1 MAGAMPIAFIDLGAQ
16 QRRIRDRLEQAIARV
31 LAHGQYIHGPE
42 VAELEGR
49 LARFCGARHAVACAS
64 GTDALLLSLMAL
76 EIGPGQAVFVPS
88 FTFVATAEAVALLGA
103 TPFFVDVGD
112 NDFLF
117 DPEGLAPAIDEARR
131 LGLEPRA
138 VIPVDLYGHPADYR
152 AIEAVAASQ
161 GLCVIADAAQGFGGA
176 RDGRRVGT
184 LAAFTATSF
193 FPAKP
198 LGCYGDGG
206 AIFTDDPERV
216 AVLTSL
222 RVHGQ
227 GADRYDNVRVGIN
240 GRLDTLQA
248 AILIEKLA
256 IFEDEI
262 AARNRVA
269 VRYSE
274 GLRDLAE
281 MPRVVPGAVSAWAQ
295 YTVRLK
301 HRDAVATALMT
312 RQVPTAV
319 HYPKPLHLQSAY
331 LGFPRPS
338 GGLPVA
344 ERLAGEVLSLPMHP
358 YLEPLVQERIISAVR
373 DAIREQGA

>member
-1 MAGAMPIAFIDLGAQ
+1 MAGAVPIPFIDLAAQ
-16 QRRIRDRLEQAIARV
+16 QRRIRGRLEQAIERV

-49 LARFCGARHAVACAS
+49 LAAFCGARHAVACAS
-64 GTDALLLSLMAL
+64 GTDALLLPLLAL
-76 EIGPGQAVFVPS
+76 GIGPGQAVFVPS

-112 NDFLF
+112 DFLL

-138 VIPVDLYGHPADYR
+138 VIPVDLFGHPADYG

-161 GLCVIADAAQGFGGA
+161 SLCVIADAAQGFGGA
-176 RDGRRVGT
+176 RNGRRVGT
-184 LAAFTATSF
+184 LARFTATSF

-206 AIFTDDPERV
+206 AIFTDEREVV

-256 IFEDEI
+256 ILEDEI

-274 GLRDLAE
+274 GLRD
-281 MPRVVPGAVSAWAQ
+281 MTRTPHVVPGAVSAWAQ
-295 YTVRLK
+295 YTIRLE
-301 HRDAVATALMT
+301 HRDAVAAALQT
-312 RQVPTAV
+312 RQVPTAI
-319 HYPKPLHLQSAY
+319 HYPKPLHLQGAY

-338 GGLPVA
+338 RGLPVA
-344 ERLAGEVLSLPMHP
+344 ERLAREVLSLPMHP
-358 YLEPLVQERIISAVR
+358 YLEPLVQDRIISAVR
-373 DAIREQGA
+373 EAIREQGA

>member
-1 MAGAMPIAFIDLGAQ
+1 
-16 QRRIRDRLEQAIARV
+16 
-31 LAHGQYIHGPE
+31 
-42 VAELEGR
+42 
-49 LARFCGARHAVACAS
+49 
-64 GTDALLLSLMAL
+64 MAL
-76 EIGPGQAVFVPS
+76 GIGPGQAVFVPS

-112 NDFLF
+112 NDVLF

-184 LAAFTATSF
+184 LAEFTATSF

-227 GADRYDNVRVGIN
+227 GADRCDNVRVGIN

-274 GLRDLAE
+274 GLRDVAE
-281 MPRVVPGAVSAWAQ
+281 TPRVVPGAVSAWAQ

-301 HRDAVATALMT
+301 HRDAVATALKT
-312 RQVPTAV
+312 RQVPTAI

-358 YLEPLVQERIISAVR
+358 YLEPLVQDRIISAVR

>member
-1 MAGAMPIAFIDLGAQ
+1 
-16 QRRIRDRLEQAIARV
+16 
-31 LAHGQYIHGPE
+31 
-42 VAELEGR
+42 
-49 LARFCGARHAVACAS
+49 
-64 GTDALLLSLMAL
+64 MAL
-76 EIGPGQAVFVPS
+76 GIGPGQAVFVPS
-88 FTFVATAEAVALLGA
+88 FTFVATAEAVALHGA

-112 NDFLF
+112 DDFLF

-131 LGLEPRA
+131 LGLEPRV
-138 VIPVDLYGHPADYR
+138 VIPVDLFGHPADYR

-161 GLCVIADAAQGFGGA
+161 GLCVIADAAHGFGGA

-184 LAAFTATSF
+184 LAEFTATSF

-216 AVLTSL
+216 SVLTSL

-227 GADRYDNVRVGIN
+227 GTDRYDNVRVGIN

-274 GLRDLAE
+274 GLRDVAE
-281 MPRVVPGAVSAWAQ
+281 TPRVVPGAVSAWAQ
-295 YTVRLK
+295 YTIRLE
-301 HRDAVATALMT
+301 HRDAVAAALET
-312 RQVPTAV
+312 HQVPTAI

-358 YLEPLVQERIISAVR
+358 YLEPLVQDRIISAVR
-373 DAIREQGA
+373 EAIRKQGA

>member
-16 QRRIRDRLEQAIARV
+16 QRRIRDRLEQAIATV

-76 EIGPGQAVFVPS
+76 GIGPGQAVFVPS

-206 AIFTDDPERV
+206 AIFTDDPERL

-227 GADRYDNVRVGIN
+227 GPDRYDNVRVGIN

-274 GLRDLAE
+274 GLRDVAE
-281 MPRVVPGAVSAWAQ
+281 TPRVVPGAVSAWAQ

-301 HRDAVATALMT
+301 HRDAVATALKR
-312 RQVPTAV
+312 RQVPTAI

-358 YLEPLVQERIISAVR
+358 YLEPLVQDRIISAVR

>member
-1 MAGAMPIAFIDLGAQ
+1 
-16 QRRIRDRLEQAIARV
+16 
-31 LAHGQYIHGPE
+31 
-42 VAELEGR
+42 
-49 LARFCGARHAVACAS
+49 
-64 GTDALLLSLMAL
+64 
-76 EIGPGQAVFVPS
+76 
-88 FTFVATAEAVALLGA
+88 
-103 TPFFVDVGD
+103 
-112 NDFLF
+112 

-138 VIPVDLYGHPADYR
+138 VIPVDLFGHPADYR
-152 AIEAVAASQ
+152 AIGAVAASQ

-184 LAAFTATSF
+184 LAGFTATSF

-216 AVLTSL
+216 AVLMSL

-227 GADRYDNVRVGIN
+227 GTDRYDNVRVGIN

-274 GLRDLAE
+274 ALRDVAQ
-281 MPRVVPGAVSAWAQ
+281 MPRVVPGAVSTWAQ

-301 HRDAVATALMT
+301 HRDAVAAALKT
-312 RQVPTAV
+312 RQVPTAI

-331 LGFPRPS
+331 LGFPRSS

-344 ERLAGEVLSLPMHP
+344 ERMAGEVLSLPMHP
-358 YLEPLVQERIISAVR
+358 YLEPLVQDRIISAVR
-373 DAIREQGA
+373 EAIREQGA

>member
-1 MAGAMPIAFIDLGAQ
+1 VPIPFIDLGAQ

-31 LAHGQYIHGPE
+31 LAHGQYIQGPE
-42 VAELEGR
+42 VAELERR
-49 LARFCGARHAVACAS
+49 LAGFCGARHAVACAS
-64 GTDALLLSLMAL
+64 GTDALLLALMAL
-76 EIGPGQAVFVPS
+76 GIGPGQAVFVPS

-112 NDFLF
+112 DFLL

-131 LGLEPRA
+131 LGLEPRV
-138 VIPVDLYGHPADYR
+138 VIPVDLFGHPADYR

-176 RDGRRVGT
+176 RYGRRVGT
-184 LAAFTATSF
+184 LAGFTATSF

-216 AVLTSL
+216 SVLTSL

-227 GADRYDNVRVGIN
+227 GTDRYDNVRVGIN

-274 GLRDLAE
+274 GLRDVAE
-281 MPRVVPGAVSAWAQ
+281 TPRVVPGAVSAWAQ
-295 YTVRLK
+295 YTIRLE
-301 HRDAVATALMT
+301 HRDAVATALET
-312 RQVPTAV
+312 HQVPTAI
-319 HYPKPLHLQSAY
+319 HYPKPLHLKSAY

-338 GGLPVA
+338 EGLPVA

-358 YLEPLVQERIISAVR
+358 YLEPLVQDRIISAVR
-373 DAIREQGA
+373 EAIRKQGA

>member
-1 MAGAMPIAFIDLGAQ
+1 MAGAMPIPFIDLGAQ

-49 LARFCGARHAVACAS
+49 LAGFCGARHAVACAS

-76 EIGPGQAVFVPS
+76 GIGPGQAVFVPS

-274 GLRDLAE
+274 GLRDCGRDAARGPRCGECVGPIHRQAQTPGRGRHGPHDAPSADGHPLSQALASAK
-281 MPRVVPGAVSAWAQ
+281 RVSRVSA
-295 YTVRLK
+295 
-301 HRDAVATALMT
+301 
-312 RQVPTAV
+312 
-319 HYPKPLHLQSAY
+319 S
-331 LGFPRPS
+331 LGRPAGS
-338 GGLPVA
+338 GTPG
-344 ERLAGEVLSLPMHP
+344 R
-358 YLEPLVQERIISAVR
+358 
-373 DAIREQGA
+373 